1 MTAEDIRH
9 GLEAWYANVIAQA
22 GCTYGAKVP
31 AGVTPLSWDIKIPD
45 DARGMSRSEFGER
58 YAEKFGRMLASAGLL
73 AYDLDTFAAIRVQ
86 DRDYVQVRGNTKTH
100 KRERAFIVHA
110 LGWKGESK

>member
-1 MTAEDIRH
+1 MTAEDIRAS
-9 GLEAWYANVIAQA
+9 LDDWYSLTVQRA
-22 GCTYGAKVP
+22 GGHYPAKLP
-31 AGVTPLSWDIKIPD
+31 EGVTPHGWDIKIPD

-73 AYDLDTFAAIRVQ
+73 AYDLDTFAPIRVQ

-110 LGWKGESK
+110 LGWKGTR